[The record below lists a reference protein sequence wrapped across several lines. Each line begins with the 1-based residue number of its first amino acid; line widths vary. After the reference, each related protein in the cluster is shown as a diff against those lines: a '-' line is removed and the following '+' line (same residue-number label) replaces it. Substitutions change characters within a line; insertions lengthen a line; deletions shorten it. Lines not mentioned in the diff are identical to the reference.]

1 MIHLQ
6 FSVVQINDLNMCWEL
21 CSYLVEENYGPSWKC
36 CWALINKNTLYIN
49 ELILSFISLHCDEIL
64 LDDVLKKS
72 SFIRDESIPKVLF
85 FFWILIIEYF
95 CRKNIRSHRL
105 IHFIQI
111 HSMIE
116 IIHNR
121 LFSSFFL
128 FVFLPK
134 IFRWNSKKF
143 LS

>member
-64 LDDVLKKS
+64 LNDVLKKS

-85 FFWILIIEYF
+85 FF
-95 CRKNIRSHRL
+95 
-105 IHFIQI
+105 
-111 HSMIE
+111 
-116 IIHNR
+116 
-121 LFSSFFL
+121 
-128 FVFLPK
+128 
-134 IFRWNSKKF
+134 
-143 LS
+143 